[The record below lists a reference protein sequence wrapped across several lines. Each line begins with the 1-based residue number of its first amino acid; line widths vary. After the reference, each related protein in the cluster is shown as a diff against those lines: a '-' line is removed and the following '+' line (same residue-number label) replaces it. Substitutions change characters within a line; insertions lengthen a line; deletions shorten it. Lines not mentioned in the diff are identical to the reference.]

1 MDNFFGSV
9 MMFITKEKKIE
20 KEQNG
25 RMELCGPQNTR
36 KTGNEREREM
46 FIFFSETIATKDG
59 MEIYSSAAAATLFGL
74 HKEKMIQRSKRN
86 FLTIYYQQYLVRM
99 Q

>member
-1 MDNFFGSV
+1 
-9 MMFITKEKKIE
+9 
-20 KEQNG
+20 
-25 RMELCGPQNTR
+25 
-36 KTGNEREREM
+36 M

-59 MEIYSSAAAATLFGL
+59 MEIYSSSAAAANLFGL